1 MLAVVDTDAAGRG
14 AGGARPARRRGEA
27 GFSLIEILVVLT
39 IVSVVSA
46 GTIIGFRSLIKSELR
61 SQASKLAAAIRYSY
75 DRAISTGSYYRLHIN
90 FEENSYRLE
99 KADARVLLNTTERA
113 SRNGRGEDRDVE
125 DRRAQEE
132 DLKGQPSGVS
142 GELLP
147 PPSPRRPKF
156 AAYVDSQLKPVRLSR
171 ARILDVLTPRQ
182 SEAYRTGH
190 AYLHFFPDGHTER
203 ALIHIG
209 PESDNPADDDQFSL
223 LVHALTGRVEVL
235 PGRAPTPRDFSLGTG
250 DDGVGKGG
258 R

>member
-75 DRAISTGSYYRLHIN
+75 DRAISTGAYYRLHLN
-90 FEENSYRLE
+90 LDDQTYQLERSEN
-99 KADARVLLNTTERA
+99 RVLLWKSEEAGRKGRGLDLDKENKKAEQEERA
-113 SRNGRGEDRDVE
+113 HSN
-125 DRRAQEE
+125 
-132 DLKGQPSGVS
+132 LPK
-142 GELLP
+142 ELT

-156 AAYVDSQLKPVRLSR
+156 AEYKDSTLPKVRLGR
-171 ARILDVLTPRQ
+171 IKILDLFTPRQ
-182 SEAYRTGH
+182 PEPYQSGH

-203 ALIHIG
+203 AIIHLG
-209 PESDNPADDDQFSL
+209 LDAADDSQYTL
-223 LVHALTGRVEVL
+223 RVYGLTGRVEIL
-235 PGRAPTPRDFSLGTG
+235 PGRVPPPADFDPVDSGLQRGSP
-250 DDGVGKGG
+250 
-258 R
+258 